1 METRDHPYHPVD
13 PDLWSTIERWFHHLA
28 DLPEEDQQRELNHLK
43 QTEPETYEWLKT
55 LLAEDGDSHPLLSRS
70 AQDILGDWQQDSGMT
85 GSMIGAFLLKEHLGQ
100 GAMGSVFRAE
110 RNDGQ
115 FNQTVALKLMKS
127 VIHDDTLQQFFKE
140 ERQILAGL
148 NHPHIA
154 RLYDGGF
161 TDSGRPYFTMEYI
174 SGEPVTEYC
183 FRRNLSIRK
192 RIEIFLQICDAVSFA
207 HRSLIVHLDLKPKN
221 IIVDNDGQVKLL
233 DFGVAKLLKQHPTG
247 EREDQSSHRFTL
259 AYASPEQLTAGRIS
273 TSSDL
278 YALGTILYELISSV
292 HPFHHHLEN
301 ISSLKEAIL
310 TETPGPLSSRL
321 SAPAHSDLDAICQK
335 ALRKKT
341 EERYESVGAL
351 ARDLVAYLSDYP
363 VKARKNTPG
372 YLTTRFLRR
381 NRKMVAASILSVVL
395 LATTIVYY
403 TNRLADERDLAV
415 KEATRSA
422 EIVNLL
428 TDVFTAADPNTG
440 SGDTLTAVQLL
451 DQGLEKLEGNLKNQ
465 PELLASMLMQI
476 TPIYLNLGRYDK
488 ADSLARV
495 AMKVQNTLFES
506 PNKNLA
512 GNLVMLGKVTI
523 ANGDL
528 DSAEMLITKGIAQY
542 QQLRMNDG
550 FEMADALIELSD
562 VYYLKGQYLESDSI
576 YQIAYAI
583 HTKKLTPPH
592 AELAYDLHTMGTTL
606 RKLGKYEEAEKY
618 LLESLEMKRKLYKQ
632 PHLEIAFTLN
642 HLGSLKQNMG
652 DWRGSIPYIRESLK
666 QRKTILGSVHIE
678 SIASQSNLA
687 RAYSNLSL
695 LDSAIIVYEDALAKI
710 RVVFPKGHYY
720 VAAIMQSL
728 AQAHLNNNDVSE
740 AEDLFRE
747 SIAMQDGLI
756 PEDDVNR
763 AFAWMGLGR
772 TLMKKEEY
780 RSAEKPLRD
789 ALNLRSKYL
798 PASHELIGVSQQA
811 LGECLLAM
819 QNYPTAIG
827 LLEDAYSSLQKHPD
841 KYEEELDTILHDL
854 TKACQE
860 NNLPDKAAHYQ
871 TLLANR

>member
-1 METRDHPYHPVD
+1 MEARDHPYHPVD

-43 QTEPETYEWLKT
+43 QTEPKTYAWLKT
-55 LLAEDGDSHPLLSRS
+55 LLAEDGNSHPLLSRS
-70 AQDILGDWQQDSGMT
+70 AQEVLGDWQQDSTLT
-85 GSMIGAFLLKEHLGQ
+85 GSTIGAFLLKEHLGQ

-115 FNQTVALKLMKS
+115 FDQTVALKLMKS

-148 NHPHIA
+148 NHSHIA

-174 SGEPVTEYC
+174 SGHPITEYC
-183 FRRNLSIRK
+183 FHRNLPLRK
-192 RIEIFLQICDAVSFA
+192 RLEIFLQVCDAVSFA
-207 HRSLIVHLDLKPKN
+207 HRSLIVHLDLKPRN

-233 DFGVAKLLKQHPTG
+233 DFGVAKLLKQQPTG
-247 EREDQSSHRFTL
+247 ETEDQSHSRFTL
-259 AYASPEQLTAGRIS
+259 AYASPEQLTVGRIS

-301 ISSLKEAIL
+301 ISSLKEAVL
-310 TETPGPLSSRL
+310 TETPRPLSNNS
-321 SAPAHSDLDAICQK
+321 SIPIDSDLDAICQK
-335 ALRKKT
+335 ALKKKT

-351 ARDLVAYLSDYP
+351 ARDLAAYLSDYP
-363 VKARKNTPG
+363 VKARKNTTG
-372 YLTTRFLRR
+372 YLTIKFLRR
-381 NRKMVAASILSVVL
+381 NRKMVVASILSVIL
-395 LATTIVYY
+395 LAFTILYY
-403 TNRLADERDLAV
+403 TSRLADERDIAV

-465 PELLASMLMQI
+465 PELLASMLVQI
-476 TPIYLNLGRYDK
+476 SPIYLNLGKYETG
-488 ADSLARV
+488 DSLARV
-495 AMKVQNTLFES
+495 ALSLHEELFDA
-506 PNKNLA
+506 PDKNLA
-512 GNLVMLGKVTI
+512 GNLVLVGKAMI
-523 ANGDL
+523 SNGDL
-528 DSAEMLITKGIAQY
+528 DSAEMLITRGIDQY
-542 QQLRMNDG
+542 NQLQMNDG

-576 YQIAYAI
+576 YQTAYAI

-618 LLESLEMKRKLYKQ
+618 LLESLEMKRKLYKE

-642 HLGSLKQNMG
+642 HLGSLKQNIG
-652 DWRGSIPYIRESLK
+652 DWRGSIPFIRESLK
-666 QRKTILGSVHIE
+666 QRSSILGPVHIE
-678 SIASQSNLA
+678 TIASLSNLA
-687 RAYSNLSL
+687 RAYSNLEV
-695 LDSAIIVYEDALAKI
+695 LDSAIILYEDALSRI
-710 RVVFPKGHYY
+710 RRVFPNGHYY
-720 VAAIMQSL
+720 IAAIMQSL
-728 AQAHLNNNDVSE
+728 AQAHLNNNDLSE
-740 AEDLFRE
+740 AEGLFRE

-756 PEDDVNR
+756 PDDDVNR

-772 TLMKKEEY
+772 TLMNKKEYPEA
-780 RSAEKPLRD
+780 SKLLLA
-789 ALNLRSKYL
+789 ALDLRSKYL
-798 PASHELIGVSQQA
+798 PAGHELVGISQQA
-811 LGECLLAM
+811 LGECSLAM
-819 QNYPTAIG
+819 KNYPTTIV
-827 LLEDAYSSLQKHPD
+827 LLEGAYASLQKYPE
-841 KYEEELDTILHDL
+841 KYKEELNTILQNL
-854 TKACQE
+854 TEACE
-860 NNLPDKAAHYQ
+860 KNNLPEKAMHYQ
-871 TLLANR
+871 TLIANL